1 MLFKLKVV
9 ALAASSALVLCSAPA
24 WSQTKPSGASAQ
36 SAAIS
41 PSVKLATQYSDLAG
55 STENANALVVGLRD
69 AQPVTLVASVGST
82 SPSATF
88 TPATS
93 KLGYGSIN
101 TALSLAQADLAKQG
115 ITNPTPAQLA
125 AALNGGT
132 IATVTGSVTLAG
144 VLAQRQ
150 AGLGWGQIAN
160 AMGVRLGSVVSASKT
175 DKANATAAKDAKTAA
190 QAKSVNAA
198 AAKGDSARS
207 GSSAGGQGNS
217 GGHGGGGGSGGGSG
231 NGGGGGHGG
240 K

>member
-1 MLFKLKVV
+1 MLFKLKVL
-9 ALAASSALVLCSAPA
+9 ALAASSAIVLSIAPA
-24 WSQTKPSGASAQ
+24 WSQTKPTGTNAQ
-36 SAAIS
+36 PTATS

-101 TALSLAQADLAKQG
+101 TALSLAQAELAKQG
-115 ITNPTPAQLA
+115 ITNPTPEQLA

-132 IATVTGSVTLAG
+132 IATVTGSVTLTG

-175 DKANATAAKDAKTAA
+175 DRANAASAKGAMTAA
-190 QAKSVNAA
+190 QAKSVNAV
-198 AAKGDSARS
+198 AAKGDSSRS
-207 GSSAGGQGNS
+207 GSSAGGQGN
-217 GGHGGGGGSGGGSG
+217 GGGNGGGSGGGSG
-231 NGGGGGHGG
+231 NGGGRGG

>member
-1 MLFKLKVV
+1 MLFKLKVLT
-9 ALAASSALVLCSAPA
+9 LAVSSALVLGSAPVWA
-24 WSQTKPSGASAQ
+24 QTQTSGATTQ
-36 SAAIS
+36 VAAAS
-41 PSVKLATQYSDLAG
+41 PSVKLATQYSELAG
-55 STENANALVVGLRD
+55 STENANTLVIGLRD
-69 AQPVTLVASVGST
+69 AQPVTLTASADGT
-82 SPSATF
+82 SPSVTF

-115 ITNPTPAQLA
+115 ISNPTPAQLA

-132 IATVTGSVTLAG
+132 ITTVTGSVTFAG

-175 DKANATAAKDAKTAA
+175 DKASAASVKAAKTDAS
-190 QAKSVNAA
+190 AKSVKAA
-198 AAKGDSARS
+198 GAEGDSSR
-207 GSSAGGQGNS
+207 GNSAGGQG
-217 GGHGGGGGSGGGSG
+217 SGGGNGGG
-231 NGGGGGHGG
+231 NGGGGGNSGGGRGG

>member
-1 MLFKLKVV
+1 MLFKLKVL

-69 AQPVTLVASVGST
+69 AQPVTLVAST

-115 ITNPTPAQLA
+115 ITNATPAQLA

-175 DKANATAAKDAKTAA
+175 DKANATAAKEAKTAA

-198 AAKGDSARS
+198 AAKGDSSRS
-207 GSSAGGQGNS
+207 SSAGGQGNS
-217 GGHGGGGGSGGGSG
+217 GGHGDGGGSGGGSG
-231 NGGGGGHGG
+231 NGGGGGRGG